1 LRCNR
6 GDVKVPLANENDARS
21 MNVVLATPRRDL
33 KRETILAIARQ
44 VFLEEGYAATSM
56 STIAARVGGSKG
68 TLYNYFRSKAE
79 LFVAVIQNQCEIQQ
93 NQLFDVPEQDIRRFM
108 IELGRRFVRLL
119 LSDEV
124 ITLHRIVVAEAT
136 RFPEIGEALYEAGPK
151 RGKQRLV
158 TYLKQ
163 AIADGRL
170 KPCDPERAAEHATE
184 MCVGGMYRK
193 RLWNVGPAPTEE
205 EIEAAIASAVDV
217 FMAAYGA

>member
-1 LRCNR
+1 
-6 GDVKVPLANENDARS
+6 
-21 MNVVLATPRRDL
+21 MNVVIATPRRDL
-33 KRETILAIARQ
+33 KRDTILSIAQQ
-44 VFLEEGYAATSM
+44 VFIEEGYAAASM

-79 LFVAVIQNQCEIQQ
+79 LFVAVIHNQCEIHQ
-93 NQLFDVPEQDIRRFM
+93 NQIFDVTEPDIRKYLT
-108 IELGRRFVRLL
+108 ELARRFVRML

-124 ITLHRIVVAEAT
+124 ITIHRIVVAEAT

-151 RGKQRLV
+151 RGKQRMV
-158 TYLKQ
+158 AYLKQ

-170 KPCDPERAAEHATE
+170 KPCDPERAAEQAME
-184 MCVGGMYRK
+184 MALGGMYRR

-205 EIEAAIASAVDV
+205 EMESAIASAIDV

>member
-1 LRCNR
+1 
-6 GDVKVPLANENDARS
+6 

-33 KRETILAIARQ
+33 KRETILAIAQQ

-79 LFVAVIQNQCEIQQ
+79 LFVAVIQNLCEIQQ
-93 NQLFDVPEQDIRRFM
+93 NHMFDVPDPDIRKFLT
-108 IELGRRFVRLL
+108 EVGRRFARML

-124 ITLHRIVVAEAT
+124 ITIHRIVVAEAT
-136 RFPEIGEALYEAGPK
+136 RFPEIGQALYEAGPK

-158 TYLKQ
+158 AYLKL

-170 KPCDPERAAEHATE
+170 KPCDPERAAEQAME
-184 MCVGGMYRK
+184 MALGGMYRR
-193 RLWNVGPAPTEE
+193 RLWNVGPAPTEA
-205 EIEAAIASAVDV
+205 EIDGAIASAIDV

>member
-1 LRCNR
+1 MP
-6 GDVKVPLANENDARS
+6 VP
-21 MNVVLATPRRDL
+21 MNVVIATPRRDL
-33 KRETILAIARQ
+33 KRDTIVAIALQ
-44 VFLEEGYAATSM
+44 VFLEEGYAAASM
-56 STIAARVGGSKG
+56 SAIAARVGGSKG

-79 LFVAVIQNQCEIQQ
+79 LFVAVIQDQCDLQQ
-93 NQLFDVPEQDIRRFM
+93 NQLFDVPEQDIRKFL

-151 RGKQRLV
+151 RGKARLV

-170 KPCDPERAAEHATE
+170 KASCNPERAAEQAME
-184 MCVGGMYRK
+184 MALGGMYRR
-193 RLWNVGPAPTEE
+193 RLWNVGPAPTDDEM
-205 EIEAAIASAVDV
+205 EAAIASAIDV

>member
-1 LRCNR
+1 
-6 GDVKVPLANENDARS
+6 
-21 MNVVLATPRRDL
+21 MNVVIATPRRDL
-33 KRETILAIARQ
+33 KRETILSIALQ
-44 VFLEEGYAATSM
+44 VFIEEVYAAASM

-79 LFVAVIQNQCEIQQ
+79 LFVAVIQDQCEVHQ
-93 NQLFDVPEQDIRRFM
+93 NQMFDFAEPDIRKFLT
-108 IELGRRFVRLL
+108 ELARRFVTLL

-124 ITLHRIVVAEAT
+124 IAMHRIVVAEAT

-151 RGKQRLV
+151 RGKLRMV
-158 TYLKQ
+158 AYLKQ

-170 KPCDPERAAEHATE
+170 KPCDPERAAEQAME
-184 MCVGGMYRK
+184 MALGGMSRR
-193 RLWNVGPAPTEE
+193 RLWNVGPIPTGQ

>member
-1 LRCNR
+1 
-6 GDVKVPLANENDARS
+6 

-33 KRETILAIARQ
+33 KRDTILQIALQ
-44 VFLEEGYAATSM
+44 VFMEEGYAAASM

-79 LFVAVIQNQCEIQQ
+79 LFVAVIQDQCEVHQ
-93 NQLFDVPEQDIRRFM
+93 NQLFDFPEQDIRKFLT
-108 IELGRRFVRLL
+108 ELARRFVHLM
-119 LSDEV
+119 LSDQV
-124 ITLHRIVVAEAT
+124 ITIHRIVVAEAT

-158 TYLKQ
+158 AYFKQ
-163 AIADGRL
+163 AMAEGRM
-170 KPCDPERAAEHATE
+170 KPADPERAAEHAIE
-184 MCVGGMYRK
+184 MSAGAMYRR

-205 EIEAAIASAVDV
+205 EIEASIEAAVNA